1 MDAEPEKHNF
11 LRISENSLFPELFVT
26 TKVLKGLGQ
35 DFLGIFWRCV
45 RSNGDKINIHLILLG
60 CIIPKKDC
68 ILPYGPN
75 ALSNI

>member
-35 DFLGIFWRCV
+35 DFLGIF
-45 RSNGDKINIHLILLG
+45 
-60 CIIPKKDC
+60 
-68 ILPYGPN
+68 
-75 ALSNI
+75 